1 MDERTDDPREYRGG
15 VREPEGAKGPGAADS
30 EGVVPREM
38 TDDNALPPQE
48 GADEQTLKDEV
59 MGEVTGDDDDDV
71 QVDPHGGDQADATTQ
86 DNSAEADTVHTG
98 AASVTP
104 DVGEGKA

>member
-1 MDERTDDPREYRGG
+1 MDAGTDDPREYRGG

-38 TDDNALPPQE
+38 TDDDGLPPQE

-59 MGEVTGDDDDDV
+59 MGEVTGDDDGDV
-71 QVDPHGGDQADATTQ
+71 QVDRAGGDQADATTR
-86 DNSAEADTVHTG
+86 DNTTDADTVHTG
-98 AASVTP
+98 PASTPGLTGDGAA
-104 DVGEGKA
+104 